1 MGRILKL
8 KIFLKSKLS
17 FFFEAIINL
26 FGKILVFLKSNFN
39 VFFSWLVL
47 VTIVL
52 IFQNKIATFLAE
64 NSIIKHVDVKKQS
77 FNLAF
82 VTLVLIFLIR
92 FFWFIVKNYRISQKQ
107 NYFIFLFS
115 SIYFFLRN
123 DENDSLYFSYLS
135 RRHELYYSD
144 IILLIAI
151 LSILLIFRNIF
162 LRNWSLYDNIVSW
175 FDELIKK
182 GEHVKS
188 SFLIEDIPLNNTN
201 INDNEKVIDE
211 VVKAVINLKPSYSFI
226 IGINS
231 IWGIGKT
238 SFLKRL
244 EYKLTIQK
252 IHNESKPITFW
263 FNAWQHQDE
272 KSIINNFFNQLKK
285 ELSVFSGDSENS
297 IDNYLKEMLALAD
310 NKYLNFFKSITDSI
324 FSNGDSI
331 KESYDEIN
339 VIIEEINRKIIV
351 FVDDIDRLNKVE
363 ILETLRI
370 LRNIANFKNVV
381 FVCGFDREYVVKQS
395 QIDNHYLDK
404 IFNLE
409 INLTTQN
416 QKGFVSFFSELINSS
431 SGYDNDEKNIL
442 IESVNKIFY
451 ADEESSIDIS
461 SLIKMTRENNTNQEG
476 FKNEEVL
483 AKIPLIPSFFFE
495 SRRDVKKFYNELYIN
510 FKTLGSNISDINLE
524 KYLLLKLL
532 LFKYKWMHKNFASK
546 RINSWLGSEPVLR
559 FKELNLK
566 KLLLNKEIENQDSYI
581 IFSVLLLLFPENGLH
596 NHSPEINQKRYF
608 PIYFSNNVFN
618 ECLTYYQLTDAIKNN
633 RVKKLLTDI
642 VNGKENERSIIN
654 DIKLFLLKPENIDNI
669 NEYKQVVDLIKNG
682 DLGKV
687 DEMKILNFLHL
698 GEKNFGIEY
707 KKLLAFIFTNF
718 EDPFGSFAL
727 DLSIY
732 YRKYPLD
739 SSRNKY
745 KLEDGIDHKTIDA
758 LKILNKEV
766 LKKLNLVILR
776 KEINAKNLD
785 TKMILSNFN
794 RFYEIYFTDLKFG
807 FFYEEYKVI
816 IKGYMTENFE
826 NIFLANNVEKTIS
839 DMDTTLLTNL
849 FENDI
854 DKKEFVEVLKMQVD
868 GKVNG
873 TSKPMNGIIYRE
885 GGLNNF
891 IKYVEDIENL
901 ISPEK
906 IEIYKEFLVWLHT
919 FRDNFYL
926 GKPTTK
932 EVSDFKN
939 GIRNNVN

>member
-1 MGRILKL
+1 MERILKL

-442 IESVNKIFY
+442 IESVNKIF
-451 ADEESSIDIS
+451 
-461 SLIKMTRENNTNQEG
+461 
-476 FKNEEVL
+476 
-483 AKIPLIPSFFFE
+483 
-495 SRRDVKKFYNELYIN
+495 
-510 FKTLGSNISDINLE
+510 
-524 KYLLLKLL
+524 
-532 LFKYKWMHKNFASK
+532 
-546 RINSWLGSEPVLR
+546 
-559 FKELNLK
+559 
-566 KLLLNKEIENQDSYI
+566 
-581 IFSVLLLLFPENGLH
+581 
-596 NHSPEINQKRYF
+596 
-608 PIYFSNNVFN
+608 
-618 ECLTYYQLTDAIKNN
+618 
-633 RVKKLLTDI
+633 
-642 VNGKENERSIIN
+642 
-654 DIKLFLLKPENIDNI
+654 
-669 NEYKQVVDLIKNG
+669 
-682 DLGKV
+682 
-687 DEMKILNFLHL
+687 
-698 GEKNFGIEY
+698 
-707 KKLLAFIFTNF
+707 
-718 EDPFGSFAL
+718 
-727 DLSIY
+727 
-732 YRKYPLD
+732 
-739 SSRNKY
+739 
-745 KLEDGIDHKTIDA
+745 
-758 LKILNKEV
+758 
-766 LKKLNLVILR
+766 
-776 KEINAKNLD
+776 
-785 TKMILSNFN
+785 
-794 RFYEIYFTDLKFG
+794 
-807 FFYEEYKVI
+807 
-816 IKGYMTENFE
+816 
-826 NIFLANNVEKTIS
+826 
-839 DMDTTLLTNL
+839 
-849 FENDI
+849 
-854 DKKEFVEVLKMQVD
+854 
-868 GKVNG
+868 
-873 TSKPMNGIIYRE
+873 
-885 GGLNNF
+885 
-891 IKYVEDIENL
+891 
-901 ISPEK
+901 
-906 IEIYKEFLVWLHT
+906 
-919 FRDNFYL
+919 
-926 GKPTTK
+926 
-932 EVSDFKN
+932 
-939 GIRNNVN
+939 